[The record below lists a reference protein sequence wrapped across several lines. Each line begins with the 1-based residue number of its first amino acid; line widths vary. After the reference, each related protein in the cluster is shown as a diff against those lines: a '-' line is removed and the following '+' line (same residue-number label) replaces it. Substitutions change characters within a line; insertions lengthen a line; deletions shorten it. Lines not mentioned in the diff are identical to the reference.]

1 MVPVNNYKILF
12 YFTEPFNPSKGGVE
26 RVSIVLGKWLTE
38 NGCTIFY
45 LSNKCV
51 VEKNSLNH
59 IYLPQDGGLKRKE
72 NWAFFKEFIL
82 NNSIDIIINQAGI
95 FPTSLPLV
103 ELKGKALLL
112 SVMHNTLFGM
122 YTHPNLHTHNRLLLN
137 ILETCWAK
145 SILKRLFYFK
155 YHCYFKQIVEGSD
168 AVLLLSESFKK
179 ELNYYSRGSLDKV
192 VIIPNPLTIPPN
204 DLIYSK
210 RKEVLFVGRLEYQK
224 RPDLLLDIWKKVAG
238 FSKGMKSRLNFARS
252 IIHQPK
258 VLFLDEPTSGLD
270 PSNSQVMKNIIL
282 DLKNKGVTIIL
293 TTHNMH
299 DATELCDRVA
309 FIVDGNIKAMD
320 TPHNLIMSRRYNEV
334 TYSYLENQKELN
346 TTIALDKI
354 STDKKLQSLIQANAL
369 LSIHSNEPTLDNI
382 FSEITGRKLL

>member
-1 MVPVNNYKILF
+1 MITVKNLSFSYSQLPFIENMNFQVRSGEIFGFLGPSGAGKSTLQKILIGMLPK
-12 YFTEPFNPSKGGVE
+12 YKGS
-26 RVSIVLGKWLTE
+26 VSINNNEIRNKSDQFYESIGVDFEITSFFEKFTALE
-38 NGCTIFY
+38 N
-45 LSNKCV
+45 
-51 VEKNSLNH
+51 
-59 IYLPQDGGLKRKE
+59 LK
-72 NWAFFKEFIL
+72 FF
-82 NNSIDIIINQAGI
+82 
-95 FPTSLPLV
+95 
-103 ELKGKALLL
+103 
-112 SVMHNTLFGM
+112 
-122 YTHPNLHTHNRLLLN
+122 
-137 ILETCWAK
+137 
-145 SILKRLFYFK
+145 
-155 YHCYFKQIVEGSD
+155 
-168 AVLLLSESFKK
+168 
-179 ELNYYSRGSLDKV
+179 GSLYDCKL
-192 VIIPNPLTIPPN
+192 IPIEQL
-204 DLIYSK
+204 L
-210 RKEVLFVGRLEYQK
+210 EMVGLSQHAN
-224 RPDLLLDIWKKVAG
+224 KKVAG